1 MKAQLQPSSRKR
13 RKKEERSDV
22 VFDFAGIGSPDLGA
36 LCLMLTARNLADD
49 SHRRVWLHGLPEPTW
64 KLLEAL
70 GLEHYFEFLPA
81 SEEASN

>member
-1 MKAQLQPSSRKR
+1 MKAQPVAIGTRR
-13 RKKEERSDV
+13 RKKEEKSDV

-70 GLEHYFEFLPA
+70 GLEHFFEFLPD
-81 SEEASN
+81 SEDAAN